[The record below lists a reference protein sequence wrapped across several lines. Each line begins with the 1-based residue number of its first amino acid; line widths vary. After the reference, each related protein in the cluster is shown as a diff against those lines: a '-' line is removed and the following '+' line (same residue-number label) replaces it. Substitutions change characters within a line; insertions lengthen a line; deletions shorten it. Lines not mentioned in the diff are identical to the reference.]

1 MNTQQYIGLTK
12 ETASK
17 LAKNNNVKSRITEED
32 GVGRMVTMDYR
43 TDRVNFSVKNNI
55 VIAARIG

>member
-12 ETASK
+12 ENAIK
-17 LAKNNNVKSRITEED
+17 LAKSNNVQSRITEED

-43 TDRVNFSVKNNI
+43 KDRVNFSVENNI
-55 VIAARIG
+55 VTAAKVG